1 MLLLLMCQT
10 FHFIGI
16 FVQFWASSVPTWGK
30 HVAQHGQ
37 ARCPYWAEFMPS
49 GCPKSW
55 CRNIHILVIRIPFVW
70 FSVAW
75 QFLSRIQTIQ
85 TICWQLPGSQLSVYQ
100 NITTKNQ
107 MVWQFFW
114 KFVILL
120 KISVIEFFYLY
131 WEFWHAL
138 HLFQNIEF
146 GIMSLSKS
154 GWGKC
159 LSTSL

>member
-1 MLLLLMCQT
+1 M
-10 FHFIGI
+10 GI
-16 FVQFWASSVPTWGK
+16 TTLTYWELVWQQFCPTGASSVPKWGK

-114 KFVILL
+114 KFLILL
-120 KISVIEFFYLY
+120 KISVMGKVLP
-131 WEFWHAL
+131 

-159 LSTSL
+159 LGTSP

>member
-1 MLLLLMCQT
+1 M
-10 FHFIGI
+10 GI
-16 FVQFWASSVPTWGK
+16 TTLTYWELVWQQFCPTGASSVPKWGK

-114 KFVILL
+114 KFLILL
-120 KISVIEFFYLY
+120 KISVMGNFYSYRHSLLLIKRQTKD
-131 WEFWHAL
+131 AL
-138 HLFQNIEF
+138 
-146 GIMSLSKS
+146 
-154 GWGKC
+154 
-159 LSTSL
+159 